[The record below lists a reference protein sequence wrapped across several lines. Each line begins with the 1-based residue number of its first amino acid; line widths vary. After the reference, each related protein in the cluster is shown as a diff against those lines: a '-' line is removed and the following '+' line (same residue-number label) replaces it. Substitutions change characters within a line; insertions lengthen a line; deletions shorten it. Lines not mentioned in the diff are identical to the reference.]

1 MPRLTLL
8 CKDISSL
15 RNCISNSQAS
25 LINFSPIGWN
35 DKKIPFLLDD
45 LSRLLTN
52 FFMNQTLLKLPKK
65 LVQHQTIKLSDHLI
79 ELFGGLNM
87 WWGIQ
92 QCMLESLQFIIY
104 MYWHQYFLLDVLT
117 VYAMILYI
125 TYQILKFFFFLCFCS
140 DSSRV
145 ITLDSSKAKIN

>member
-1 MPRLTLL
+1 M
-8 CKDISSL
+8 
-15 RNCISNSQAS
+15 
-25 LINFSPIGWN
+25 
-35 DKKIPFLLDD
+35 LDD

-117 VYAMILYI
+117 VYTMILYI
-125 TYQILKFFFFLCFCS
+125 TYQILKFFFFLCFFS

-145 ITLDSSKAKIN
+145 ITLDLSKAKKKTKKMIYTGYFLFLLIYHCFHLLCLITK